1 MGGVLK
7 HSVAILRA
15 YHFRAA
21 SWVRHDGGMEVT
33 ETLLPGVGMRYELTT
48 RSEQHIAIVV
58 YRDGN
63 SEIVE
68 YTKED
73 PDASTTLLEL
83 DQAEADTVAEILGAP
98 RFARKLADLTREIP
112 GLHTEPVRLPSTS
125 VYVGKTLGETHCRT
139 LTGAS
144 IVAIVRGDQVISSPE
159 PDQVLLAGDTLIVIG
174 TSAGMQ
180 KVHALME
187 VSART

>member
-1 MGGVLK
+1 
-7 HSVAILRA
+7 
-15 YHFRAA
+15 
-21 SWVRHDGGMEVT
+21 MEVT

-48 RSEQHIAIVV
+48 RKGRRVGVIV

-63 SEIVE
+63 SEIVG
-68 YTKED
+68 YDRKD

-83 DQAEADTVAEILGAP
+83 DEDEADTIAEILGAP

-112 GLHTEPVRLPSTS
+112 GLRSEPIRLPSTS
-125 VYVGKTLGETHCRT
+125 VYVGQTLGETHCRT

-144 IVAIVRGDQVISSPE
+144 IVALVRGEQIISSPG

-174 TSAGMQ
+174 TGAGVQ
-180 KVHALME
+180 KVRGLLD
-187 VSART
+187 VSAVT

>member
-1 MGGVLK
+1 MPGAPRLITG
-7 HSVAILRA
+7 
-15 YHFRAA
+15 
-21 SWVRHDGGMEVT
+21 VRHDGGMEVI
-33 ETLLPGVGMRYELTT
+33 ETLLPGVGMRYELQT
-48 RSEQHIAIVV
+48 RSGAHVGIIV

-63 SEIVE
+63 SEIVG
-68 YTKED
+68 YDKDD

-83 DQAEADTVAEILGAP
+83 EEDEADTIAEILGAP

-112 GLHTEPVRLPSTS
+112 GLHSAPVRLPSTS

-144 IVAIVRGDQVISSPE
+144 IVALVRGEQVISSPG

-174 TSAGMQ
+174 TSSGVQ
-180 KVHALME
+180 KVRQLLE
-187 VSART
+187 VSAVT